1 MDRFKFRGKRNDNGE
16 WIIGDLCCMFSPENK
31 CIMPDSFFATRHFG
45 DDEDGKP
52 DIEDSLAIGGFY
64 PVKPDTV
71 GQCTGLRDKNGM
83 LIYEGDILRNKNS
96 QKSHF
101 FVKWN
106 VGGYDAVYSGNFT
119 LCLHPVLHEFDGA
132 EIIGNIHENP
142 DLLC

>member
-71 GQCTGLRDKNGM
+71 GQCTGLRDKNGT
-83 LIYEGDILRNKNS
+83 LIFEGDIIASENYKMYGGKYPVYYDVDLS
-96 QKSHF
+96 M
-101 FVKWN
+101 FVTKLPH
-106 VGGYDAVYSGNFT
+106 VQSTQLYYHKGI
-119 LCLHPVLHEFDGA
+119 
-132 EIIGNIHENP
+132 EIIGNIHQNP